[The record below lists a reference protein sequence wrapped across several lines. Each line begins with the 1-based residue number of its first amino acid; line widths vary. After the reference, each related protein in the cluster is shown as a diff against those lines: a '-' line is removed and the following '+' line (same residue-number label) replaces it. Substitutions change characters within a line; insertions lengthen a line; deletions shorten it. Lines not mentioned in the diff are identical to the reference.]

1 MRISLPYNSP
11 NRLSRFLLILFLVMV
26 GMVGAQ
32 PIDREMFA
40 KVVGMNSKRNCPMY
54 VDGVTIDKLTYTP
67 GYLHFHISATE
78 SDLAGL
84 SVSELKAF
92 CADRLRYR
100 KEHTY
105 FNYLYSHLGNINGG
119 FCYDIKLVGT
129 DSNFTIRYNPQEV
142 RLIWADRTKPA
153 YKDASKWMA
162 RNTIRREIFHD
173 NQFFAKSNS
182 EYVPYPFEVIMDS
195 FSIKQDTLFMH
206 YHTATDSTFLELSS
220 RQEDLR
226 PNMENNLLL
235 NTDWLKG
242 IANAGFDLRVQ
253 FFNASGTRHFT
264 TDFPLAQLQKMLR
277 RSKRMQ
283 EATNEQMDAYLRYL
297 ATEGMQQ
304 EILEIVEADNNF
316 QKIETSY
323 QDGVIQ
329 IVFYT
334 KENTMNFNMT
344 PEEAGIIKKGFISHL
359 KATIEND
366 YDTPDVMDTFFVT
379 KERLY
384 ERLKGF
390 QILYIEENTRK
401 TTELFVT
408 SEEIQNGKLLFDLN
422 ENAAEEW
429 FREQLQSETFAKDI
443 RQMNQ
448 EMLPMKSGEL
458 TMEQLLYDGENLH
471 FFGSIDTINQTIT
484 FQEDPEIKQYL
495 ATQILFSRNLTELY
509 DRLAELGGGLVYH
522 FRTTEH
528 DSLIEIALSSEEL
541 RHILSSD
548 TLSESD
554 HARNALND
562 IIMTTNRQCPIR
574 VDVYTTLDSVG
585 IESGYYTN
593 YFSVIE
599 NSYTLS
605 TELMRSILRTSLTE
619 GADIGL
625 TYHISL
631 CVKGNYGIC
640 YQYSMKKETDSIDKQ
655 SRNTKKKN
663 CMRIVFTIDDLKDIL
678 KEITGK

>member
-1 MRISLPYNSP
+1 MRISSPYDSP
-11 NRLSRFLLILFLVMV
+11 NRLNRFLLILFLFMV

-54 VDGVTIDKLTYTP
+54 LEGVTIDKLSYTP

-105 FNYLYSHLGNINGG
+105 FNYLYSHLGDINGG
-119 FCYDIKLVGT
+119 LCYDIKLVGT

-142 RLIWADRTKPA
+142 RQIWEDRTKPV
-153 YKDASKWMA
+153 YKDAGKWMA

-173 NQFFAKSNS
+173 NQLFAKSNS
-182 EYVPYPFEVIMDS
+182 EHEPYLFEVIMDS
-195 FSIKQDTLFMH
+195 FSIKQDTLFTH
-206 YHTATDSTFLELSS
+206 YHTATDSLFLELSS
-220 RQEDLR
+220 RQEELR
-226 PNMENNLLL
+226 PTLENNLLL
-235 NTDWLKG
+235 NTDWLKA
-242 IANAGFDLRVQ
+242 ISDAGFFLRTQ
-253 FFNASGTRHFT
+253 FLNASRNRHF
-264 TDFPLAQLQKMLR
+264 DIDIPYSKIQDMLH
-277 RSKRMQ
+277 RSKQLQ
-283 EATNEQMDAYLRYL
+283 EATDDQMDTYLRHI
-297 ATEGMQQ
+297 ATDRSQQ
-304 EILEIVEADNNF
+304 EILELLETTDVF

-323 QDGVIQ
+323 QNGVIQ

-344 PEEAGIIKKGFISHL
+344 PEEAEIIKKGVISHL
-359 KATIEND
+359 KAVIEND
-366 YDTPDVMDTFFVT
+366 YETPDVMDNFYVT

-390 QILYIEENTRK
+390 QILYIEENTHK
-401 TTELFVT
+401 TSELFIT
-408 SEEIQNGKLLFDLN
+408 SAEIQNGSLLFDMN
-422 ENAAEEW
+422 DNAAKEW
-429 FREQLQSETFAKDI
+429 FSEQLQSESFAKDI
-443 RQMNQ
+443 RQINQ
-448 EMLPMKSGEL
+448 VMPMKSGGL
-458 TMEQLLYDGENLH
+458 IMEQLLFDGDNLH
-471 FFGSIDTINQTIT
+471 FFGSIDTSDQTIS
-484 FQEDPEIKQYL
+484 FQEVPEIKQYL

-509 DRLAELGGGLVYH
+509 DRLVELGGGLVYH

-528 DSLIEIALSSEEL
+528 DSLVEIALSSEEL

-548 TLSESD
+548 TLSELE
-554 HARNALND
+554 HAHNALND
-562 IIMTTNRQCPIR
+562 ILMNTNLQCPVRI
-574 VDVYTTLDSVG
+574 DVYTTLDSVG
-585 IESGYYTN
+585 IENGYYTN

-619 GADIGL
+619 KADVSISYL
-625 TYHISL
+625 ISL

-640 YQYSMKKETDSIDKQ
+640 YQYSSKKETDSSDKQ
-655 SRNTKKKN
+655 NRNKKKKN
-663 CMRIVFTIDDLKDIL
+663 CMRIVFTVDDLKDIL
-678 KEITGK
+678 EEITEE

>member
-1 MRISLPYNSP
+1 MRISSPYNSQ

-105 FNYLYSHLGNINGG
+105 FNYLYSHLGDITGG

-142 RLIWADRTKPA
+142 RQIWADRTKPA
-153 YKDASKWMA
+153 YKDAGKWTA
-162 RNTIRREIFHD
+162 RKTIHREIFRD
-173 NQFFAKSNS
+173 NQLFAKSNS
-182 EYVPYPFEVIMDS
+182 EHEPYPFEVIVDS
-195 FSIKQDTLFMH
+195 FSIKQDTLFTH

-220 RQEDLR
+220 RQEDVRSNL
-226 PNMENNLLL
+226 ENNLLL
-235 NTDWLKG
+235 NTDWLKE
-242 IANAGFDLRVQ
+242 ISDAGFTLRTQ
-253 FFNASGTRHFT
+253 FLNASRTRHFNI
-264 TDFPLAQLQKMLR
+264 DIPNSKIQDMR
-277 RSKRMQ
+277 HRSKRLQ
-283 EATNEQMDAYLRYL
+283 AATDDQMDTYLRHL
-297 ATEGMQQ
+297 ATDSLQQ
-304 EILEIVEADNNF
+304 EILELLETNDDY
-316 QKIETSY
+316 QKIETFY

-344 PEEAGIIKKGFISHL
+344 PEEAEIIKKGIISQL
-359 KATIEND
+359 KASIEND
-366 YDTPDVMDTFFVT
+366 YETPDVMDNFYVT

-390 QILYIEENTRK
+390 QILYIEENTHK
-401 TTELFVT
+401 TSELFI
-408 SEEIQNGKLLFDLN
+408 SSAEIQNGALLFDMN
-422 ENAAEEW
+422 ENAAKEW
-429 FREQLQSETFAKDI
+429 LSEQLHLESFAKDI
-443 RQMNQ
+443 RQLNQ
-448 EMLPMKSGEL
+448 MMPMKSGGL
-458 TMEQLLYDGENLH
+458 IMEQLLYDGDNLH

-562 IIMTTNRQCPIR
+562 IIMTTKRQCPVR

-585 IESGYYTN
+585 IENGYYTN

-619 GADIGL
+619 GADVSIAYL
-625 TYHISL
+625 LSL
-631 CVKGNYGIC
+631 CIKGNYGIC
-640 YQYSMKKETDSIDKQ
+640 YQYSTKKETDGIDKQ

-663 CMRIVFTIDDLKDIL
+663 CMKIIFTVDDLKDIL
-678 KEITGK
+678 KEITEE